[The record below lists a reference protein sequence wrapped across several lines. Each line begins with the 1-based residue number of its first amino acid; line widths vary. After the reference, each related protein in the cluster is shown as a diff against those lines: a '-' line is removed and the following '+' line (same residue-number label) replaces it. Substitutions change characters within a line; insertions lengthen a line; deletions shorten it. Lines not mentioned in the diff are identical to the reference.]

1 MKKVWNCIKKFWNY
15 INSTPLNPIILILF
29 FTIAGGFLM
38 ISLGG
43 NENSMEYFL
52 TCVGLGISA
61 AVVQCTLIQNR
72 IQKDNIKIQLFD
84 KRYSVFQSVLD
95 TITLIKRDNWDRYI
109 LFNENDINKQMILVE
124 ENLYKS
130 VQLSVCLFDAS
141 LHSKL
146 AEVNN
151 AFCKVTKAY
160 KNMLTANLENLAN
173 QGNTQEYL
181 SVLTTHIL
189 SSAGLGSEK
198 YENDL
203 KEKFPNVYIN
213 LIEFSKE
220 CEAYITFVEECEIL
234 KDLGRYVVVDKL
246 DK

>member
-1 MKKVWNCIKKFWNY
+1 MRKFWNY
-15 INSTPLNPIILILF
+15 INRTPLNPIILIVF

-38 ISLGG
+38 ISLGDDK
-43 NENSMEYFL
+43 NSMEYFL

-109 LFNENDINKQMILVE
+109 LFKENDINKQMILIE

-130 VQLSVCLFDAS
+130 VQLSVCLFDND

-146 AEVNN
+146 VEVNN

-160 KNMLTANLENLAN
+160 KNMLTANLEELAD
-173 QGNTQEYL
+173 QGNAQEYL

-203 KEKFPNVYIN
+203 KVKFPNVYIN
-213 LIEFSKE
+213 LMEFSKE
-220 CEAYITFVEECEIL
+220 CEAYMVFIEQCRIL
-234 KDLGRYVVVDKL
+234 KDLGKYVVVSKL
-246 DK
+246 DR

>member
-1 MKKVWNCIKKFWNY
+1 V
-15 INSTPLNPIILILF
+15 F
-29 FTIAGGFLM
+29 FTIAGGLLM
-38 ISLGG
+38 ILLGDD
-43 NENSMEYFL
+43 ENSMEYFL

-84 KRYSVFQSVLD
+84 KRYSVFQSVLE

-109 LFNENDINKQMILVE
+109 LFKENDINKQMILIE

-130 VQLSVCLFDAS
+130 VQLSVCLFDND

-146 AEVNN
+146 VEVNN

-160 KNMLTANLENLAN
+160 KNMLTANLEKLVD
-173 QGNTQEYL
+173 QGNAQEYL

-213 LIEFSKE
+213 LMEFSKE
-220 CEAYITFVEECEIL
+220 CEAYMAFIEQCGIL
-234 KDLGRYVVVDKL
+234 KDLGKYVVVSKL
-246 DK
+246 DR

>member
-1 MKKVWNCIKKFWNY
+1 MRKVWNCIKKFLGY
-15 INSTPLNPIILILF
+15 INRTPLNPIILILF

-38 ISLGG
+38 ISLRG

-52 TCVGLGISA
+52 SCVGLGISA
-61 AVVQCTLIQNR
+61 AVAQCTLIQNR

-109 LFNENDINKQMILVE
+109 LFKENDINKQMILIE

-130 VQLSVCLFDAS
+130 VQLSVCLFDND

-146 AEVNN
+146 VEVNN

-160 KNMLTANLENLAN
+160 KNMLTTNLGNLAD
-173 QGNTQEYL
+173 QGNAQEYL

-198 YENDL
+198 YEDDL

-213 LIEFSKE
+213 LMEFSKE
-220 CEAYITFVEECEIL
+220 CEAYLAFIEQCGIV
-234 KDLGRYVVVDKL
+234 KDLGKYVVVSKL

>member
-1 MKKVWNCIKKFWNY
+1 MRLWYN
-15 INSTPLNPIILILF
+15 
-29 FTIAGGFLM
+29 AH
-38 ISLGG
+38 
-43 NENSMEYFL
+43 
-52 TCVGLGISA
+52 
-61 AVVQCTLIQNR
+61 
-72 IQKDNIKIQLFD
+72 QKDNIKIQLFD

-124 ENLYKS
+124 KNLYKS

-151 AFCKVTKAY
+151 AFCKVTMVY
-160 KNMLTANLENLAN
+160 KDMLTANLENLAN
-173 QGNTQEYL
+173 QGNAQEYL

-213 LIEFSKE
+213 LMEFSKE

>member
-1 MKKVWNCIKKFWNY
+1 MRKFWNY
-15 INSTPLNPIILILF
+15 INRTPLNPIILIVF

-38 ISLGG
+38 ISLGDDK
-43 NENSMEYFL
+43 NSMEYFL

-109 LFNENDINKQMILVE
+109 LFKENDINKQMILTE

-130 VQLSVCLFDAS
+130 VQLSVCLFDND

-146 AEVNN
+146 VEVNN
-151 AFCKVTKAY
+151 AFCKVTEAY
-160 KNMLTANLENLAN
+160 KNMLTANLEKLAD
-173 QGNTQEYL
+173 QGNAQEYL
-181 SVLTTHIL
+181 SVLTTHVL

-213 LIEFSKE
+213 LMEFSKE
-220 CEAYITFVEECEIL
+220 CEAYMVFIEQCGIL
-234 KDLGRYVVVDKL
+234 KDLGKYVVVSKL
-246 DK
+246 DR

>member
-1 MKKVWNCIKKFWNY
+1 
-15 INSTPLNPIILILF
+15 
-29 FTIAGGFLM
+29 M
-38 ISLGG
+38 ISLGDDK
-43 NENSMEYFL
+43 NSMEYFL

-95 TITLIKRDNWDRYI
+95 TITLIRRDNWDRYI
-109 LFNENDINKQMILVE
+109 LFKENDINKQMILTE

-130 VQLSVCLFDAS
+130 VQLSVCLFDND

-146 AEVNN
+146 VEVNN

-160 KNMLTANLENLAN
+160 KNMLTANLEELAD
-173 QGNTQEYL
+173 QGNAQEYL

-203 KEKFPNVYIN
+203 KVKFPNVYIN
-213 LIEFSKE
+213 LMEFSKE
-220 CEAYITFVEECEIL
+220 CEAYLAFIEQCGIV
-234 KDLGRYVVVDKL
+234 KDLGKYVVVSKL

>member
-1 MKKVWNCIKKFWNY
+1 MRKFWNY
-15 INSTPLNPIILILF
+15 INRTPLNPIILIVF
-29 FTIAGGFLM
+29 FTIAGGLLM
-38 ISLGG
+38 ISLGD
-43 NENSMEYFL
+43 NENSIQYFL

-109 LFNENDINKQMILVE
+109 LFNENDINKQMIFIE

-130 VQLSVCLFDAS
+130 VQLSVCLFDAN

-146 AEVNN
+146 VEVNN

-189 SSAGLGSEK
+189 SSSGLGSEK

-203 KEKFPNVYIN
+203 KAKFPNVYIN
-213 LIEFSKE
+213 LMEFSKE
-220 CEAYITFVEECEIL
+220 CESYITFIEECGIL
-234 KDLGRYVVVDKL
+234 KDLGRYAVVSKL

>member
-1 MKKVWNCIKKFWNY
+1 MKKFWDY
-15 INSTPLNPIILILF
+15 INRTPLNPIILILF

-38 ISLGG
+38 ISLGDD
-43 NENSMEYFL
+43 ENSMEYFL

-109 LFNENDINKQMILVE
+109 LFKENDINKQMILIE

-130 VQLSVCLFDAS
+130 VQLSVCLFDND

-146 AEVNN
+146 VEVNN

-160 KNMLTANLENLAN
+160 KNMLTTNLGNLAD
-173 QGNTQEYL
+173 QGNAQEYL

-189 SSAGLGSEK
+189 SSTGLGSEK

-220 CEAYITFVEECEIL
+220 CEAYMAFIEQCGIL
-234 KDLGRYVVVDKL
+234 KDLGKYVVVSKL
-246 DK
+246 DR

>member
-1 MKKVWNCIKKFWNY
+1 MKKFWNY
-15 INSTPLNPIILILF
+15 IKNTPLNPILIILF
-29 FTIAGGFLM
+29 FTIIGGVLL
-38 ISLGG
+38 ITLNGS
-43 NENSMEYFL
+43 ENSMDYFL
-52 TCVGLGISA
+52 SCVGLGISA

-109 LFNENDINKQMILVE
+109 LFKENDINKQMILIE

-130 VQLSVCLFDAS
+130 VQLSVCLFDND

-146 AEVNN
+146 VEVNN

-160 KNMLTANLENLAN
+160 KNMLTANLEKLAD
-173 QGNTQEYL
+173 QGNAQEYL

-213 LIEFSKE
+213 LMEFSKE
-220 CEAYITFVEECEIL
+220 CEAYMAFIEQYGIL
-234 KDLGRYVVVDKL
+234 KDLGKYVVVSKL
-246 DK
+246 DR

>member
-1 MKKVWNCIKKFWNY
+1 MRKFWNY
-15 INSTPLNPIILILF
+15 INRTPLNPIILIVF

-38 ISLGG
+38 ISLGDDK
-43 NENSMEYFL
+43 NSMEYFL

-109 LFNENDINKQMILVE
+109 LFKENDINKQMILTE

-130 VQLSVCLFDAS
+130 VQLSVCLFDND

-146 AEVNN
+146 VEVNN

-160 KNMLTANLENLAN
+160 KNMLTANLEELAD
-173 QGNTQEYL
+173 QGNAQEYL

-203 KEKFPNVYIN
+203 KVKFPNVYIN
-213 LIEFSKE
+213 LMEFSKE
-220 CEAYITFVEECEIL
+220 CEAYLAFIEQCGIV
-234 KDLGRYVVVDKL
+234 KDLGKYVVVSKL

>member
-1 MKKVWNCIKKFWNY
+1 MMKLRYRIKQFWNY
-15 INSTPLNPIILILF
+15 INRTPFNPIILILL
-29 FTIAGGFLM
+29 FTVAGGFLM
-38 ISLGG
+38 ISLEG

-72 IQKDNIKIQLFD
+72 IQRDNIKIQLFD

-109 LFNENDINKQMILVE
+109 LFNENDINKQMILIE
-124 ENLYKS
+124 EDLYKS
-130 VQLSVCLFDAS
+130 VQLSVCLFDAD

-146 AEVNN
+146 VKVNN
-151 AFCKVTKAY
+151 AFCKVAKAY

-173 QGNTQEYL
+173 QGYAQEYL
-181 SVLTTHIL
+181 SVLTTHML
-189 SSAGLGSEK
+189 SSSGLGSEV
-198 YENDL
+198 YENEL
-203 KEKFPNVYIN
+203 KGKFPSVYIN
-213 LIEFSKE
+213 IMEFSKE
-220 CEAYITFVEECEIL
+220 CEAYITFVEECGIL
-234 KDLGRYVVVDKL
+234 KDLSRYVVVDKL

>member
-1 MKKVWNCIKKFWNY
+1 MLKIMKKFWNY
-15 INSTPLNPIILILF
+15 IKNTPLNPILIILF
-29 FTIAGGFLM
+29 FTIIGGVLL
-38 ISLGG
+38 ITLNGS
-43 NENSMEYFL
+43 ENSMDYFL
-52 TCVGLGISA
+52 SCVGLGISA

-109 LFNENDINKQMILVE
+109 LFKENDINKQMILIE

-130 VQLSVCLFDAS
+130 VQLSVCLFDND

-146 AEVNN
+146 VEVNN

-160 KNMLTANLENLAN
+160 KNMLTTNLGNLAD
-173 QGNTQEYL
+173 QGNAQEYL

-203 KEKFPNVYIN
+203 KEKFPTVYIN
-213 LIEFSKE
+213 LMEFSKE
-220 CEAYITFVEECEIL
+220 CEAYIAFIEQCGIL
-234 KDLGRYVVVDKL
+234 KDLGKYVVVSKL
-246 DK
+246 DR

>member
-1 MKKVWNCIKKFWNY
+1 
-15 INSTPLNPIILILF
+15 
-29 FTIAGGFLM
+29 M
-38 ISLGG
+38 ISLGDD
-43 NENSMEYFL
+43 ENSMEYFL

-109 LFNENDINKQMILVE
+109 LFKENDINKQMILIE

-130 VQLSVCLFDAS
+130 VQLSVCLFDND

-146 AEVNN
+146 VEVNN

-160 KNMLTANLENLAN
+160 KNMLTTNLGNLAD
-173 QGNTQEYL
+173 QGNAQEYL

-203 KEKFPNVYIN
+203 KEKFPTVYIN
-213 LIEFSKE
+213 LMEFSKE
-220 CEAYITFVEECEIL
+220 CEAYMAFIEQCGIL
-234 KDLGRYVVVDKL
+234 KDLGKYVVVSKL
-246 DK
+246 DR

>member
-1 MKKVWNCIKKFWNY
+1 MKKFWGY
-15 INSTPLNPIILILF
+15 INRTPLNPIILILF

-38 ISLGG
+38 ISLGDD
-43 NENSMEYFL
+43 ENSMEYFL

-109 LFNENDINKQMILVE
+109 LFKENDINKQMILIE

-130 VQLSVCLFDAS
+130 VQLSVCLFDND

-146 AEVNN
+146 VEVNN

-160 KNMLTANLENLAN
+160 KNMLTANLEKLAD
-173 QGNTQEYL
+173 QGNAQECL

-203 KEKFPNVYIN
+203 KVKFPNVYIN
-213 LIEFSKE
+213 LMEFSKE
-220 CEAYITFVEECEIL
+220 CEAYLAFIEQCGIL
-234 KDLGRYVVVDKL
+234 KDLGKYVVVSKL
-246 DK
+246 DR

>member
-1 MKKVWNCIKKFWNY
+1 MKKFWNY
-15 INSTPLNPIILILF
+15 INRTQFNPIILILF

-38 ISLGG
+38 ISLGD
-43 NENSMEYFL
+43 NKNSMEYFL

-61 AVVQCTLIQNR
+61 AVVQCTLIQNK

-84 KRYSVFQSVLD
+84 KRYGVYQAVLD

-124 ENLYKS
+124 EKLYKS
-130 VQLSVCLFDAS
+130 VQLSVCLFNTD

-146 AEVNN
+146 VEVNN

-173 QGNTQEYL
+173 QGNAQEFL

-189 SSAGLGSEK
+189 SSHGLGSEK

-213 LIEFSKE
+213 FMEFSKE
-220 CEAYITFVEECEIL
+220 CEAYITFVEECGIL
-234 KDLGRYVVVDKL
+234 KDIGRYVVVDKL